1 MIFSWSSVI
10 KKTYCL
16 HEKIQDATR
25 KLTKK
30 QGKADQIRGTVN
42 NNYYIGGRL
51 YIMGSWATDSINFTK
66 DLGTRIS
73 EATGEKRG

>member
-10 KKTYCL
+10 KKTNCL